1 MDKNI
6 NKQDQITEFELMLKS
21 KEENNHIVTNNSQ
34 EFYQSTTLKSD
45 KTATLSD
52 FINMLC
58 MLINKSESM
67 KKLKVIFLPDEGA
80 RIRID
85 QKETIDN
92 SYIFFDLISRTPL
105 NELKPRHREDILE
118 ITDDINN
125 KRAGYI
131 FGQKYSTIIQFN
143 ILACD
148 YKTANAVINNLED
161 LLFKYTGYFK
171 KNGISEILFKNQ
183 YTDQNL
189 AYYRQSLSVRSL
201 VYEIITEKLFV
212 QFKSEIQNIHT
223 S

>member
-34 EFYQSTTLKSD
+34 EFPQSTTLKSD

-58 MLINKSESM
+58 TLINKSESM
-67 KKLKVIFLPDEGA
+67 KKLKAIFLPDEGA

>member
-34 EFYQSTTLKSD
+34 EFHQSTTLKSD

-67 KKLKVIFLPDEGA
+67 KKLKTIFLPDEGA

-131 FGQKYSTIIQFN
+131 FGQKYSIIIQFN

>member
-1 MDKNI
+1 LDKNI

-21 KEENNHIVTNNSQ
+21 KEENNHIVTNSLQ
-34 EFYQSTTLKSD
+34 EFHQSTTLKSD

-67 KKLKVIFLPDEGA
+67 KKLKAIFLPDEGA

>member
-21 KEENNHIVTNNSQ
+21 KEENNHIVTNSLQ
-34 EFYQSTTLKSD
+34 EFHQSTTLKSD

-67 KKLKVIFLPDEGA
+67 KKLKAIFLPDEGA

>member
-1 MDKNI
+1 MAL
-6 NKQDQITEFELMLKS
+6 T
-21 KEENNHIVTNNSQ
+21 
-34 EFYQSTTLKSD
+34 
-45 KTATLSD
+45 
-52 FINMLC
+52 
-58 MLINKSESM
+58 
-67 KKLKVIFLPDEGA
+67 
-80 RIRID
+80 
-85 QKETIDN
+85 
-92 SYIFFDLISRTPL
+92 
-105 NELKPRHREDILE
+105 RHL
-118 ITDDINN
+118 NN

-171 KNGISEILFKNQ
+171 KNGISEVLFKNQ

>member
-21 KEENNHIVTNNSQ
+21 KEGNNHIVTNNSQ
-34 EFYQSTTLKSD
+34 EFHQSTTLKSD

-67 KKLKVIFLPDEGA
+67 KKLKAIFLPDEGA

-171 KNGISEILFKNQ
+171 KNGISEVLFKNQ

>member
-34 EFYQSTTLKSD
+34 EFHQNTTLKSD

-67 KKLKVIFLPDEGA
+67 KKLKAIFLPDEGA

>member
-21 KEENNHIVTNNSQ
+21 KEENNHIVTNSLQ
-34 EFYQSTTLKSD
+34 EFHQSTTLKSD

-67 KKLKVIFLPDEGA
+67 KKLKAIFLPDEGA

-171 KNGISEILFKNQ
+171 KNGISEVLFKNQ